1 MNDKPLSRTALLWQ
15 LLTVIAVTLP
25 HLSHL
30 PVWVPFLVLFTLS
43 FRFMVYSGR
52 WSFPKWWI
60 KGLLVLMAGGS
71 VLASYKA
78 GGGISVTVAL
88 LIAGFGLK
96 MVEIN
101 SRRDSTVVL
110 YVAYI
115 VLSTAFLFDQ
125 SVAMALYVIVV
136 ISIVTSALLS
146 SHIDRDTSFLEPFK
160 RCVIMLIPALPLMI
174 VMFIGMPRLGPMW
187 EVGLDKAAKTGLSDS
202 MSPGDITQL
211 TRSAEAAFSVRFIS
225 APPAQSQLYW
235 RSIVL
240 NDFDGR
246 RWFNQDGL
254 VASKRRNDPAP
265 QATGQLKYE
274 MILEASQ
281 RNYVPVL
288 DYVSKWPSDLM
299 ASKDGTLSSAN
310 PQTARNQY
318 QLTSRLE
325 LPVSLRSVDDNFS
338 RELYLPEGNRK
349 ARDLAK
355 LWWDE
360 TGSYEGFIQ
369 KVERYFHDRFRYSL
383 SPPPLGK
390 NSVSEFLLDTQ
401 EGFCGHFASATAFM
415 LRAVGVP
422 ARIVTGYQG
431 GELNP
436 YEEYF
441 LIRQYD
447 AHAWVEAWLPSQGWT
462 RLDPTAWVAPER
474 VEAPA
479 DEILSNDTSFLK
491 DSPFAAWGIANNSV
505 FAQLRLRIEA
515 FNYGWHRWVLNYHHQ
530 QKGILELLLGSYS
543 ILSIAMFFLIPFIV
557 VITLTVFLIYWP
569 KRTVHNNP
577 ANKLII
583 RLSEGLS
590 RDGGLIGAFE
600 PSLERM
606 QGETVSRYC
615 LRVSTMRPELKVYLD
630 QISAL
635 YVNHQYAT
643 VVGGDEINQLSKVV
657 TECISA
663 HRKGFKKRA

>member
-60 KGLLVLMAGGS
+60 KGLLVLLAGGS

-96 MVEIN
+96 MLEIN

-211 TRSAEAAFSVRFIS
+211 TRSAESAFSVRFTS

-246 RWFNQDGL
+246 RWFNQDGV
-254 VASKRRNDPAP
+254 VASKRRNDPEPHAS
-265 QATGQLKYE
+265 GELKYE

-281 RNYVPVL
+281 RKYVPVL
-288 DYVSKWPSDLM
+288 DYVSKWPNDLI

-318 QLTSRLE
+318 QLTSRLD
-325 LPVSLRSVDDNFS
+325 LPVSLRSFDDNFS

-355 LWWDE
+355 RWWDE

-383 SPPPLGK
+383 SPSPLGK

-415 LRAVGVP
+415 LRAVGIP

-447 AHAWVEAWLPSQGWT
+447 AHAWVEAWLPRQGWT

-491 DSPFAAWGIANNSV
+491 DSPFAAWGITNNSV

-530 QKGILELLLGSYS
+530 QKGLLELLLGSYS

-569 KRTVHNNP
+569 KRTVHHNP

-590 RDGGLIGAFE
+590 RDGRLIGAFE

-615 LRVSTMRPELKVYLD
+615 LRVSTMRPELKK
-630 QISAL
+630 
-635 YVNHQYAT
+635 T
-643 VVGGDEINQLSKVV
+643 
-657 TECISA
+657 
-663 HRKGFKKRA
+663 

>member
-60 KGLLVLMAGGS
+60 KGLLVLLAGGS

-96 MVEIN
+96 MLEIN

-136 ISIVTSALLS
+136 ISIVTTALLS
-146 SHIDRDTSFLEPFK
+146 SHIDRDTSFLEPFN
-160 RCVIMLIPALPLMI
+160 RCVVMLIPALPLMI

-246 RWFNQDGL
+246 RWFNQNGVL
-254 VASKRRNDPAP
+254 VSKRRSEPSP
-265 QATGQLKYE
+265 KTSGKLKYE

-281 RNYVPVL
+281 RKYVPVL
-288 DYVSKWPSDLM
+288 DYLSKWPNDLI
-299 ASKDGTLSSAN
+299 ASKDGTLSTAS
-310 PQTARNQY
+310 PQTQRNQY
-318 QLTSRLE
+318 QLTSRLD
-325 LPVSLRSVDDNFS
+325 LPVSLSSFDENFS
-338 RELYLPEGNRK
+338 RELSLPKGNRK
-349 ARDLAK
+349 ARELANR
-355 LWWDE
+355 WWNE
-360 TGSYEGFIQ
+360 AGNYEGFIQ
-369 KVERYFHDRFRYSL
+369 KLERYFHDSFRYSL

-390 NSVSEFLLDTQ
+390 NSVSDFLLDTQ

-415 LRAVGVP
+415 LRSVGIP

-436 YEEYF
+436 YEEYY

-447 AHAWVEAWLPSQGWT
+447 AHAWVEAWLPSKGWT

-479 DEILSNDTSFLK
+479 DEVLSNDTSFLK
-491 DSPFAAWGIANNSV
+491 DSPFAAWGIVNNSA

-515 FNYGWHRWVLNYHHQ
+515 FNYGWHRWVLNYHQQ
-530 QKGILELLLGSYS
+530 QKGILEMLLGTYS
-543 ILSIAMFFLIPFIV
+543 VFNIAMFFLIPFIL
-557 VITLTVFLIYWP
+557 VITVTVFLMYWP
-569 KRTVHNNP
+569 KRSVDLNP
-577 ANKLII
+577 ANILIN
-583 RLSEGLS
+583 RLSKGLS
-590 RDGGLIGAFE
+590 RNGHLSGASE
-600 PSLERM
+600 PSLERE

-615 LRVSTMRPELKVYLD
+615 ARVSTMRPDLEVYLD
-630 QISAL
+630 QVSKL
-635 YVNHQYAT
+635 YVNHQYA
-643 VVGGDEINQLSKVV
+643 VVVSVDEVNQLAKVV
-657 TECISA
+657 TQCLAA
-663 HRKGFKKRA
+663 HRNVF